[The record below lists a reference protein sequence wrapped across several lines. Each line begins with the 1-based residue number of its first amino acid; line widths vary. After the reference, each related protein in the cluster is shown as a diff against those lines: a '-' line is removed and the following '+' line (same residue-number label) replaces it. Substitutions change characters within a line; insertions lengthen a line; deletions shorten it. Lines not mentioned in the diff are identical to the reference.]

1 MCENQPGSYRCYCP
15 IGFKI
20 NNHSQCDDV
29 NECKQFQIDCG
40 QDRTCFNTRGAY
52 ECIDIPCPVGY
63 IRENKN
69 NCILKCLQQSSFNCS
84 LRRALYI
91 RYIFLAIPRLILSNE
106 ILFKLPIS
114 TTKFSSLKL
123 IDKNHLD
130 KSFPFQLN
138 HFNIQTNRTL
148 IESNEYE
155 FEIHVYHHHKT
166 SSHTRQRLHTIFI
179 IRINI
184 SPFHF

>member
-1 MCENQPGSYRCYCP
+1 MCENQQGSYRCYCP

-20 NNHSQCDDV
+20 NTHGQCEDV
-29 NECKQFQIDCG
+29 NECEQFQIDCG

-63 IRENKN
+63 IRENEN
-69 NCILKCLQQSSFNCS
+69 NCLLKCSQRPSSNCS
-84 LRRALYI
+84 PRRAIYI
-91 RYIFLAIPRLILSNE
+91 RYKLLAIPRLILSNE
-106 ILFKLPIS
+106 ILFQLPIIPS
-114 TTKFSSLKL
+114 TMISLKL

-138 HFNIQTNRTL
+138 GFNLQTNRTL
-148 IESNEYE
+148 MESNEYE
-155 FEIHVYHHHKT
+155 FEIHLYNKKNL
-166 SSHTRQRLHTIFI
+166 SHTRQRLHTIFV
-179 IRINI
+179 IRINV